1 MFKLCFSKKGDIIFI
16 PSGTVHAI
24 LEGIV
29 IAEIQQNSDITYRIY
44 DWNRVDKNGKRRELH
59 IEKALDFIDF
69 NMSSKLIT
77 SNNVILEGYS
87 LTNLIK
93 CDYFNVDEI
102 DIEKVYNDK
111 TNGKTFY
118 IYMCIEGEGI
128 LTYNKYIYNVL
139 AGQTFMIPA
148 TESEFSLEGKIKL
161 LKIYL

>member
-1 MFKLCFSKKGDIIFI
+1 
-16 PSGTVHAI
+16 
-24 LEGIV
+24 
-29 IAEIQQNSDITYRIY
+29 
-44 DWNRVDKNGKRRELH
+44 
-59 IEKALDFIDF
+59 
-69 NMSSKLIT
+69 MSSKLIT